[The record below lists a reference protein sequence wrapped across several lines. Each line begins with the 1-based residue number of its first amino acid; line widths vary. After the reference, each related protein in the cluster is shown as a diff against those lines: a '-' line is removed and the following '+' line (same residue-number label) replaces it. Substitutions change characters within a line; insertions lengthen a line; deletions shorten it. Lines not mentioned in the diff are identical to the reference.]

1 MFYVKDGNNDVNI
14 TSAYKTA
21 SASVTDRFKFKF
33 SDYGFNDSY
42 YDSIRFIKSGETALD
57 GKWFSQSEPSP
68 KYFHNGSPVPFV
80 PSYGAVIPRLDDFSG
95 RGATPYYR
103 WNSTSHQIEIS
114 SDGNTWS
121 SQYPSLTGLMFIE
134 LQGGGGGGGGG
145 YYLNLAIGQTYGGGG
160 GGGGGAYCSM
170 LVNMSAFK
178 YLHIVEKGA
187 AGTGGGENADGTGGG
202 NTTVSFKLLNDT
214 TISITACGGTYG
226 CKGYNGTPGTG
237 GTVITNPET
246 INLDSLKVIH
256 LYHGKGGGKGGADTS
271 ITGPAEAGE
280 GGSFISTDT
289 RGFGDL
295 VSPVSISGG
304 NNFDFLF
311 GSYKQRADGG
321 GGGASALWNHAK
333 GSKGQGGQGGAAY
346 KAENGTV
353 GTRNGENG
361 TAGAVYIHY

>member
-1 MFYVKDGNNDVNI
+1 MFYVQNGNNVVNI
-14 TSAYKTA
+14 NSAYKTA
-21 SASVTDRFKFKF
+21 SASVTDRFKFKL
-33 SDYGFNDSY
+33 SDYGFNDSH

-57 GKWFSQSEPSP
+57 GKWFSQAEPSP

-80 PSYGAVIPRLDDFSG
+80 PAYGAVIPRLDNFSG
-95 RGATPYYR
+95 QGAVPYYR
-103 WNSTSHQIEIS
+103 WNSTSQQIEIS

-121 SQYPSLTGLMFIE
+121 SQYASLTGLMFIE
-134 LQGGGGGGGGG
+134 LQGAGGGGGGG
-145 YYLNLAIGQTYGGGG
+145 YLNAVTGMYGGGG

-178 YLHIVEKGA
+178 YLHIVERGA
-187 AGTGGGENADGTGGG
+187 AGTGGGENADGTTGGD
-202 NTTVSFKLLNDT
+202 TTISFKLLDDT
-214 TISITACGGTYG
+214 AISITACGGTYG
-226 CKGYNGTPGTG
+226 RKGYYGTPGTG

-256 LYHGKGGGKGGADTS
+256 LYHGKGGGKGGADTGL
-271 ITGPAEAGE
+271 TLPAEAGE

-304 NNFDFLF
+304 NTFDLLF

-321 GGGASALWNHAK
+321 GGGASALWNHGR
-333 GSKGQGGQGGAAY
+333 GSRGQGGQGGAAY
-346 KAENGTV
+346 KGSNGDADAQNGKD
-353 GTRNGENG
+353 GTKGV
-361 TAGAVYIHY
+361 VYIHY